1 MTENNNKDITTL
13 KAELEES
20 ISVTSQVY
28 QITKSSEIKNNISTL
43 LQLLNQESYSYV
55 LYIKNYIRNNVKDA
69 SSLKKALIEKIQAN
83 MGD

>member
-43 LQLLNQESYSYV
+43 LQLLNQEAYSYV
-55 LYIKNYIRNNVKDA
+55 LDIKNYIRNNVKDA